1 MTTHASIGALNFVL
15 ARKTT
20 RRIGALNAEP
30 LLDLDGMLVQRM
42 EHRGRVFLVVDH
54 RGELSGGC
62 PSRVEV
68 WKPERSR
75 EGPVRALIVLA
86 DARI

>member
-20 RRIGALNAEP
+20 RRIGPLNAEP
-30 LLDLDGMLVQRM
+30 LMDLDGMLVQRM